1 MREATEEL
9 GLGGRTVAY
18 RNPHT
23 PHARVNVPDR
33 PKFLASNV
41 WAIRIIENSVQY
53 RFRQMNFYPII
64 AVTEDMI
71 RNDEPMGSKD
81 KFWCELPQAS
91 GVEGHWLFK
100 HPRDEPGKAEHVA
113 EKISCEIARL
123 LRVECA
129 DVELAEFQKW
139 RGTIARDFRKSGEV
153 LVHGNEIIA
162 GRVTDYD
169 PERKRRTSDHTWS
182 RIRQAISSVCG
193 DRCEEDLGQLAS
205 YLLLDALIGNTDRHH
220 ENWGLLRSGVGVS
233 ASHRLAPSFDHA
245 SSLGREMLDERRV
258 RLIKER
264 KIEEYVRSGRGAIY
278 LEELGEGAISPL
290 TLVEK
295 LMPVMSGHFRAL
307 LPNLWKVTD
316 KQIDGILAAMPG
328 DWMTEPQRD
337 LSRAILR
344 VSRDLLLKILT

>member
-1 MREATEEL
+1 
-9 GLGGRTVAY
+9 
-18 RNPHT
+18 
-23 PHARVNVPDR
+23 
-33 PKFLASNV
+33 
-41 WAIRIIENSVQY
+41 
-53 RFRQMNFYPII
+53 
-64 AVTEDMI
+64 
-71 RNDEPMGSKD
+71 
-81 KFWCELPQAS
+81 
-91 GVEGHWLFK
+91 
-100 HPRDEPGKAEHVA
+100 
-113 EKISCEIARL
+113 
-123 LRVECA
+123 
-129 DVELAEFQKW
+129 
-139 RGTIARDFRKSGEV
+139 
-153 LVHGNEIIA
+153 
-162 GRVTDYD
+162 
-169 PERKRRTSDHTWS
+169 
-182 RIRQAISSVCG
+182 
-193 DRCEEDLGQLAS
+193 
-205 YLLLDALIGNTDRHH
+205 LLLDALIGNTDRHH

-233 ASHRLAPSFDHA
+233 ANHRLAPSFDHA

-316 KQIDGILAAMPG
+316 KQIDGILATMPE